1 MPTAIHDKL
10 TKSIQMADAMY
21 HRLVLL
27 VGEPGSGKTAIL
39 QDIAQSFET
48 SPININ
54 LILSSELLELTP
66 KQRSL
71 RLPDILDRVVN
82 AENSPVILDNLEIL
96 FDKALM
102 QDPLR
107 LLQSISRNRTIVSS
121 WNGAYTDGRL
131 TYAESGHTEYRRY
144 DSIDAL
150 IVCTDGT
157 ATIDNETHI

>member
-1 MPTAIHDKL
+1 MATVIHDKL
-10 TKSIQMADAMY
+10 MRSLQMADTMY

-27 VGEPGSGKTAIL
+27 VGEAGSGKTAIL
-39 QDIAQSFET
+39 RDIAQNFKT

-54 LILSSELLELTP
+54 LALSSELLELTP

-71 RLPDILDRVVN
+71 RLPEILDTVAN
-82 AENSPVILDNLEIL
+82 TASSPVILDNLEIL
-96 FDKALM
+96 FDKALK

-107 LLQSISRNRTIVSS
+107 LLQGISRNRTIVSS

-131 TYAESGHTEYRRY
+131 TYAESGHPEYRRY